1 MKTIKKTTLILLT
14 GLILFIMTSC
24 ILETVWS
31 DGTLS
36 YSEFTEKKNAWK
48 EPENYTFK
56 YSYSIGD
63 SLVGPEYV
71 TTVTDGKGV
80 CISNFRADNHSNVR
94 FTSITELYNYFDRIM
109 QARPEYD
116 SNGEYVH
123 YSGKFDTISGITYPK
138 ILGQSCGKHNMD
150 GYGGEY
156 FCIADITLENHSTFL
171 QKKNTWTEPERP
183 YSFEYSIYY
192 RRHYRGKL
200 KEIGPIR
207 VPVRHDSNSSDFSI
221 AHNESENTVYD
232 DYTGILQNRRINS
245 ISEYFDLV
253 ETVWKSE
260 EANQRSIQ
268 GYGIAPFFKT
278 TESYKDSPVLYDF
291 NCQTFQTEYIPG
303 HEDDSLYNDIEL
315 YILNFKYED

>member
-80 CISNFRADNHSNVR
+80 CIPNFRADNLSNVR

-116 SNGEYVH
+116 SN
-123 YSGKFDTISGITYPK
+123 
-138 ILGQSCGKHNMD
+138 
-150 GYGGEY
+150 
-156 FCIADITLENHSTFL
+156 
-171 QKKNTWTEPERP
+171 
-183 YSFEYSIYY
+183 
-192 RRHYRGKL
+192 
-200 KEIGPIR
+200 
-207 VPVRHDSNSSDFSI
+207 
-221 AHNESENTVYD
+221 
-232 DYTGILQNRRINS
+232 
-245 ISEYFDLV
+245 
-253 ETVWKSE
+253 
-260 EANQRSIQ
+260 
-268 GYGIAPFFKT
+268 
-278 TESYKDSPVLYDF
+278 
-291 NCQTFQTEYIPG
+291 
-303 HEDDSLYNDIEL
+303 
-315 YILNFKYED
+315 